1 VNFGEGVDTLVKTLL
16 VGMGNPILCDDSLG
30 IKLAKYIKNRI
41 RSAEDVTVM
50 EECSVGGLNFIDIAA
65 GYERLIV
72 LDSIMTTLNR
82 PGYWYRFTAES
93 LKKTMNLNN
102 IHDANFAT
110 ALDLGRRL
118 GIPLPE
124 DKEIHIFAV
133 EVLDNA
139 TFSETLTEPLELNF
153 HKYAAE
159 IYSEIAEMLEAG
171 SEPGCVERIEI
182 SP

>member
-1 VNFGEGVDTLVKTLL
+1 MNFGEGVDAQVKTLL
-16 VGMGNPILCDDSLG
+16 VGMGNPILCDDSIG
-30 IKLAKYIKNRI
+30 IRLAKYINTRI
-41 RSAEDVTVM
+41 GLAEDVTVL
-50 EECSVGGLNFIDIAA
+50 EECSVGGLNLIDIAA
-65 GYERLIV
+65 GYERMIV
-72 LDSIMTTLNR
+72 LDSIRTTVNR

-118 GIPLPE
+118 GIPLPD

-139 TFSETLTEPLELNF
+139 TFSETMTEPLERNF

-159 IYSEIAEMLEAG
+159 IYSEIAEMLEA
-171 SEPGCVERIEI
+171 SPEPERVARIGI
-182 SP
+182 YS